1 MKILDEIGKVCV
13 PVTSRVAKGARML
26 YGNPMYECGEA
37 LHERLTE
44 IATTCKS
51 AFYAPCSEQLGGAVD
66 VCPAFGPA
74 VEFNRWKEAKTQT
87 RIEELEAKIKK
98 LEVKKEEKR

>member
-1 MKILDEIGKVCV
+1 
-13 PVTSRVAKGARML
+13 
-26 YGNPMYECGEA
+26 
-37 LHERLTE
+37 
-44 IATTCKS
+44 
-51 AFYAPCSEQLGGAVD
+51 